1 MPPRGCKKAAKR
13 ASTEEPC
20 VDDEDRISALPDAV
34 LQHVLGFLPAQD
46 AVRAS
51 VLGTRWSN
59 LWRSTHRLRVALKPL
74 WSAETQH
81 MFVNRLLLL
90 RDPRSAVEHCELDL
104 RGCKLANTNYVEIW
118 IRHALLLQARVLD
131 VRYTTV
137 LESRSLVSRFLK
149 VLRLESV
156 YFQSYILLDLSSCI
170 ALEDVEFSVCEPDFC
185 EIRCPPSVTRL
196 SMVKCS
202 FGAVNGR
209 HNDNHTRISAPSLT
223 WLKIDRC
230 DGLPPVLERMP
241 SLQAASVWFGCSFED
256 DRSCSTAVLWK
267 KDGCVLLGG
276 LSNATSLKYRGSF
289 GMATFKMD
297 LAFCPLFTNLKTFCL
312 EDFCLTSDVH
322 ALLRFLRLTPNLEKL
337 TIELCEKKI
346 CSQLEVEGY
355 NPIHPPISLSQLK
368 KVNIKCPTVDERIQR
383 ALKAVF
389 TDAGIGNLDKL
400 NIEH

>member
-170 ALEDVEFSVCEPDFC
+170 ALEDVEFSLVHFDIAVDFSSCRVLEDLQITSCDMDVC
-185 EIRCPPSVTRL
+185 EIRSASARRL
-196 SMVKCS
+196 SLVNCT
-202 FGAVNGR
+202 FGV
-209 HNDNHTRISAPSLT
+209 AP
-223 WLKIDRC
+223 WLDEYRAHICAPGLVCLEIRGC
-230 DGLPPVLERMP
+230 DGINPVLESMP
-241 SLQAASVWFGCSFED
+241 LLQDASVWFNCSDEPGK
-256 DRSCSTAVLWK
+256 SCSARCCGGKGYTFR
-267 KDGCVLLGG
+267 KDLG
-276 LSNATSLKYRGSF
+276 
-289 GMATFKMD
+289 
-297 LAFCPLFTNLKTFCL
+297 FCPTFNKL
-312 EDFCLTSDVH
+312 RTLYLVNWCLTSDIN
-322 ALLRFLRLTPNLEKL
+322 ALLRFLHHTPNLEKL
-337 TIELCEKKI
+337 TLELCEKEM
-346 CSQLEVEGY
+346 CSQLEIEDC
-355 NPIHPPISLSQLK
+355 NPIEPRILLRQLNTVKVIYCISVHIYFMLRQH
-368 KVNIKCPTVDERIQR
+368 VTI
-383 ALKAVF
+383 
-389 TDAGIGNLDKL
+389 
-400 NIEH
+400 

>member
-185 EIRCPPSVTRL
+185 EIRCPPSVRRL

-256 DRSCSTAVLWK
+256 DRSCSTGPCGNWLCPSCNEAVLWK

-289 GMATFKMD
+289 GM
-297 LAFCPLFTNLKTFCL
+297 
-312 EDFCLTSDVH
+312 
-322 ALLRFLRLTPNLEKL
+322 
-337 TIELCEKKI
+337 KKI

-355 NPIHPPISLSQLK
+355 HPIDPPISLSRLK
-368 KVNIKCPTVDERIQR
+368 KVNIKCLTVDERIER